1 MRFLAHCCFVKS
13 KKNQIKNRSKLLDI
27 AVLMKLMIVKQRFDL
42 QIILLSA
49 GGT

>member
-1 MRFLAHCCFVKS
+1 MRYLAHCCFVKS
-13 KKNQIKNRSKLLDI
+13 KKQIKNRSKLLDI
-27 AVLMKLMIVKQRFDL
+27 ALLMKLMIVKQRFDL